1 MPYLITT
8 GSNRIYDLDTSISK
22 KINDTCYLFC
32 KYEYSAYQT
41 IFKYK
46 NKNEDFRKDFNK
58 SFQNYFKYKFNV
70 DDYYTN
76 SFVNDAK
83 GMYTSQEKSLRS
95 YKEKLETD
103 INNINKKIEKEIKT
117 LNKYLKLRDNVT
129 QYRKDKTFK
138 LKTGMGHISF
148 KKNIFIV
155 RDLKIQRKTE
165 YNINKFEYE
174 YLNKQ
179 IKFLQNKISNLKYSL
194 NYKTEKLDNLKLKPC
209 VFYKKYLNNK
219 QVFKDKKYNH
229 FDISGRKDAGS
240 GNFVFKAKYKETKT
254 LIFKKTHS
262 LKWIKKDIDYY
273 DIEVKLI
280 DGSIVVFKDIIF
292 KHHGDELKNLLNEK
306 IPLAYKLIRKT
317 DKEGKT
323 YYQIFLT
330 LDLEYDKRLNESTE
344 TGTVALDFNNGHI
357 DMTDIDGKGNLK
369 KVKTIK
375 YLTTG
380 SKEENFQSLNKALN
394 KVLKYACSVHKTI
407 VIEDLDLSKSK
418 QNSKYKE
425 KMLNKIFHNL
435 PYFRYKSLIEYKCLE
450 KNLKLIKV
458 SPSYTSFIG
467 TVKYDNLKLNS
478 HVKASYIIGR
488 RGMGIKEKVPK
499 QYKNLIPDNI
509 NNFKQ
514 WSIIYKHLNK

>member
-1 MPYLITT
+1 MSYLITT

-22 KINDTCYLFC
+22 KIDDTCYLFC

-46 NKNEDFRKDFNK
+46 NKNDDFRKDFDK
-58 SFQNYFKYKFNV
+58 SFQNYFKHKFGI
-70 DDYYTN
+70 DDYYAN
-76 SFVNDAK
+76 SLVNDAK
-83 GMYTSQEKSLRS
+83 GMYTSQEKCLKL
-95 YKEKLETD
+95 YKDKLEAD
-103 INNINKKIEKEIKT
+103 IDAINKKIEKELKT
-117 LNKYLKLRDNVT
+117 LNKYINLRNNINI
-129 QYRKDKTFK
+129 YRKDKTFK

-155 RDLKIQRKTE
+155 RNLKTQEKTN

-194 NYKTEKLDNLKLKPC
+194 NYKQEKFDNLKLKSY
-209 VFYKKYLNNK
+209 VFYKKYLSDKNI
-219 QVFKDKKYNH
+219 FKDKKYNH

-240 GNFVFKAKYKETKT
+240 GNFVFKAKYKDTKKLIYKKPRSNKLET
-254 LIFKKTHS
+254 
-262 LKWIKKDIDYY
+262 KDIDYY

-280 DGSIVVFKDIIF
+280 DGSIIIFKDIIF
-292 KHHGDELKNLLNEK
+292 KHHGDKLKNLLNK
-306 IPLAYKLIRKT
+306 NIALAYKLIRKV
-317 DKEGKT
+317 DKNNKI

-330 LDLEYDKRLNESTE
+330 FDLEYGKRLNESTE

-357 DMTDIDGKGNLK
+357 DMTDIDDKGNLK
-369 KVKTIK
+369 KIKTIK

-380 SKEENFQSLNKALN
+380 NKEENFQSLNKALN
-394 KVLKYACSVHKTI
+394 EVLKYAVIVHKTI

-418 QNSKYKE
+418 NNSKYKE
-425 KMLNKIFHNL
+425 KILNRIFHNL
-435 PYFRYKSLIEYKCLE
+435 PYSRYKQLIEYKCL
-450 KNLKLIKV
+450 NNDLKLIKV
-458 SPSYTSFIG
+458 NPAFTSFIG
-467 TVKYDNLKLNS
+467 TIKYNNLKLNN
-478 HVKASYIIGR
+478 HIKASYVIGR
-488 RGMGIKEKVPK
+488 RGMGLKERIPK
-499 QYKNLIPDNI
+499 EYKDLIPNNT